1 MDCQKVGAL
10 IANLRKEKSM
20 TQKNLADLLHISDKT
35 VSKWERGLG
44 CPDISLL
51 PQLSA
56 ALNVDMEKILQGDL
70 EAGQPVGGNMKK
82 LKFYFCPTCG
92 NLISSTA
99 SFAASCCGRK
109 LHELAAQ
116 KSDQHHLLR
125 IEPVEDQWFVTSD
138 HAMTKEHYISFVALV
153 TGDKLLLIK
162 QYPEWGLQ
170 LRLPKKGHGK
180 LFYHCIRH
188 GLFYQLL

>member
-1 MDCQKVGAL
+1 MDCQRVGAL
-10 IANLRKEKSM
+10 IADLRKEKAM

-51 PQLSA
+51 SQLSA
-56 ALNVDMEKILQGDL
+56 VLAVDIEKILQGDI
-70 EAGQPVGGNMKK
+70 EAGQLVGGNMKK

-92 NLISSTA
+92 NLISSTG

-109 LHELAAQ
+109 LSELAAQ
-116 KSDQHHLLR
+116 KADQPHLLHL
-125 IEPVEDQWFVTSD
+125 EPVEDEWFITSD
-138 HAMTKEHYISFVALV
+138 HAMTKEHYISFIALT
-153 TGDKLLLIK
+153 TGDKLVLVK

-170 LRLPKKGHGK
+170 LRLPQRGHGK
-180 LFYHCIRH
+180 LFYHCSQH
-188 GLFYQLL
+188 GLFYRLL

>member
-1 MDCQKVGAL
+1 MDCQKVGSL
-10 IANLRKEKSM
+10 IADLRKEKSM

-56 ALNVDMEKILQGDL
+56 VLNVDMEKILQGDL
-70 EAGQPVGGNMKK
+70 EVGQLVGGNMKK

-99 SFAASCCGRK
+99 AVAASCCGRK

-116 KSDQHHLLR
+116 KPDQHHLLQ

-170 LRLPKKGHGK
+170 LRLPQKGHGK
-180 LFYHCIRH
+180 LFYHCSQH